1 MKARNETQKPVHN
14 DLYGSQELKRARR
27 LKPIK
32 KEKNQKQSLF
42 QEIDE
47 LEDIEMDYKIDQ
59 FDEDFYDEEEEENDY

>member
-1 MKARNETQKPVHN
+1 MKARKEIQKPLN

-27 LKPIK
+27 LKPVK

-47 LEDIEMDYKIDQ
+47 LEDIEMDYKNDL
-59 FDEDFYDEEEEENDY
+59 FDEEFYDEEEDEEDY

>member
-1 MKARNETQKPVHN
+1 MKARKEAQKPLQD
-14 DLYGSQELKRARR
+14 DLFGSQELKRARK

-47 LEDIEMDYKIDQ
+47 LEDIEMDYKNDL
-59 FDEDFYDEEEEENDY
+59 FEDDFYDDEEDEDF

>member
-1 MKARNETQKPVHN
+1 MKARKETQKPSTN
-14 DLYGSQELKRARR
+14 PYGSEELKRAKK

-47 LEDIEMDYKIDQ
+47 LEDIDMDYKNDL
-59 FDEDFYDEEEEENDY
+59 FDDEFYEDEEDEEDY